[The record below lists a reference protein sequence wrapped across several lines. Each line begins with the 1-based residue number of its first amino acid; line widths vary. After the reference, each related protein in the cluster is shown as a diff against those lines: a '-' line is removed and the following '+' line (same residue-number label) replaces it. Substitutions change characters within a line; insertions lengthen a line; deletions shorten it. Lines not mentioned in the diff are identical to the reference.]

1 MQSFFLFFS
10 SQECYLSCKTLPT
23 ASPCLHGFPKQYT
36 FPFSWFVG
44 FWMFLPL
51 FSGLSERKKMQD
63 VFGILLM
70 FTGAASGLLFQDPV
84 VCRFN
89 ESSLCYVALGQ
100 RLHLQIPLEYRF
112 ELKITDKTS
121 TTRSILRYIKTQS
134 DPPKPNDP
142 RWQFDKDKTI
152 ILTSAE
158 RSDSGTYTL
167 DTFDAN
173 GNNKGS
179 YTLQLY
185 IEAKV
190 SSVSIQYNCLFPEV
204 RKVHCSADG
213 DNLQFS
219 WTSESTIRL
228 ENENSTLVLDKN
240 NDGNVTCHVEN
251 HVSRDNNSIELQ
263 SCPNFTLIILSLV
276 CVLLIVLSVLAFYIY
291 KRLGLWK
298 KGQKDPSQDGK
309 ELVYA
314 DITHLPTNKTETRP
328 TTSQAQDKDM
338 EYATVVTHPSQ
349 RNQKKNEEEVQY
361 GKLVFNT
368 PDQKKS
374 VMPKVQEECVYS
386 QVQHG
391 Q

>member
-263 SCPNFTLIILSLV
+263 SCPN
-276 CVLLIVLSVLAFYIY
+276 
-291 KRLGLWK
+291 
-298 KGQKDPSQDGK
+298 PSQDGK